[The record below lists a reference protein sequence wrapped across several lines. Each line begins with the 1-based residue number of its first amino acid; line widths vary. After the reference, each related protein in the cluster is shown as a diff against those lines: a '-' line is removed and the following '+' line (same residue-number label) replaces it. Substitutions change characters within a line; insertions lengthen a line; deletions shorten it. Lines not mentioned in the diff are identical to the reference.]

1 MVDYKKLDEIKLNN
15 ETINMMK
22 ELNMSNEEMKTEL
35 KDILTEY
42 PEELVD
48 CLIDDL
54 TPSLFQ
60 SILLRLK
67 LSEKL
72 KMNNDKLLKSFNRDV
87 VPLVTYILSEG
98 GSIPEPVKE
107 KKVKKEKKE
116 KKVVIVEPPPKEETE
131 EEEEEEEPEEPE
143 DDDNESNVNEYIEK
157 CLITSKNTFTTFEDM
172 YDDYEQW
179 VEQNMDGK
187 KYESEEDFTKLVSN
201 KFGKITTKNKKKG
214 WKDVDINVEDE
225 EN

>member
-87 VPLVTYILSEG
+87 VPLVKYILSEG

-107 KKVKKEKKE
+107 KPVKKE

-131 EEEEEEEPEEPE
+131 EEEEVPDEE
-143 DDDNESNVNEYIEK
+143 DSDSNVHEYIEK

-187 KYESEEDFTKLVSN
+187 NYESEEDFTKLVSN